1 MNKSVAGLLVAG
13 SLALVSLSSLA
24 AAPGTQPDE
33 AKIDTLISRMT
44 LQEKANQL
52 SILGADHGDLDKAI
66 AQGLGGTNGV
76 IPDIDVQ
83 QYTKAKQQVAMTSR
97 LKIPLW
103 FMGDVNHG
111 FRILFPMPLAM
122 AASFD
127 TDLATRVARAGAE
140 EATAAGVTWTF
151 SPMMD
156 ISRDPRWG
164 RGVEGAGED
173 PYLGT
178 RMALAQ
184 LEGYQGNDLA
194 ASDTMMATAKH
205 FAGYGAVGAGR
216 DYNATSIPS
225 REFRDVYLPPFKA
238 VADAGIGSI
247 MAAFITLDG
256 VPATGDRALQTGI
269 LRDSWHYHGLVVS
282 DYDAVKELETHGIAR
297 NDADAARIAINAGI
311 DVDLHSGVY
320 AAQLPGL
327 VRSGKVSMARLNQA
341 VRRVLEAK
349 ARLGLFDN
357 PFRYGGPARVAK
369 VTLTPA
375 KRKLAREAARET
387 MVLLKND
394 GVLPLEAKGRI
405 AVIGPLADNQR
416 DLQGVMPALGKP
428 QDVVSVLAGMRE
440 AVGDRATISYA
451 QGVTATGDD
460 VSGIPAAVAA
470 ARNSDVAV
478 LVLGESHDIYG
489 EGDSRSSIKLPG
501 RQQALVEAVLA
512 TGKPVVAV
520 VMSGRALDLS
530 WLDQHVSA
538 IVEAWVPGDEGGP
551 ALADLLFGKANF
563 SGKLPVTFPRS
574 LGQVPLYYDHLPTGR
589 PGDQHTT
596 YTSRYVDLPNTPLYP
611 FGYGLSYTSFRFG
624 VPKVDHE
631 TLNPDG
637 TLIVSEEVTN
647 VGKRAGTAVVQFYVH
662 DRIAD
667 VSRPVREL
675 KGFKRVALAPGE
687 TRQITFSLSPKDLA
701 FARLDGSWG
710 TEAGRYDIYVGEDS
724 TASATTS
731 FMLARSE
738 RMGPG
743 MF

>member
-24 AAPGTQPDE
+24 AASGKQPDE
-33 AKIDTLISRMT
+33 AKIDTLIARMT

-83 QYTKAKQQVAMTSR
+83 QYTKTKQQVAMTSR

-111 FRILFPMPLAM
+111 FRTLFPMPLAM

-127 TDLATRVARAGAE
+127 TDLATRVAHAGAE

-216 DYNATSIPS
+216 DYNATSIPP

-256 VPATGDRALQTGI
+256 VPATGDRAMQTGI
-269 LRDSWHYHGLVVS
+269 LRDSWHYRGLVVS

-320 AAQLPGL
+320 AAQLPSL

-357 PFRYGGPARVAK
+357 PFRYGSPARVAK
-369 VTLTPA
+369 VTLTSA

-451 QGVTATGDD
+451 QGVTATGND
-460 VSGIPAAVAA
+460 VSGIPAAVTA

-501 RQQALVEAVLA
+501 RQRALVEAVLA

-551 ALADLLFGKANF
+551 ALADLLFGKADF

-637 TLIVSEEVTN
+637 TLIVAEEVTN
-647 VGKRAGTAVVQFYVH
+647 VGKRAGSAVVQLYVH

-675 KGFKRVALAPGE
+675 KGFQRVALAPGE
-687 TRQITFSLSPKDLA
+687 TRKVTFQLTPKDLA